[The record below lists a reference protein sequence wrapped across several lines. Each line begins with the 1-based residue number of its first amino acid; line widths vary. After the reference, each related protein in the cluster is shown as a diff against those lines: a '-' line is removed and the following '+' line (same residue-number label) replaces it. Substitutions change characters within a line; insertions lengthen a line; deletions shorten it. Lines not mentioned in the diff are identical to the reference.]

1 MLLLLLTIA
10 VVDFVIGLRCWQ
22 SWTLLTICECCFV
35 MFSFFL
41 HAFKGFLP
49 FQEQLQMKM
58 GKHNQVI
65 FLRAEFALP
74 VKDSAI
80 IVAKLYLYGGR
91 VSAIKGCCAKVVV
104 RFVTSLSRLVKI

>member
-1 MLLLLLTIA
+1 
-10 VVDFVIGLRCWQ
+10 
-22 SWTLLTICECCFV
+22 
-35 MFSFFL
+35 
-41 HAFKGFLP
+41 
-49 FQEQLQMKM
+49 M

-104 RFVTSLSRLVKI
+104 RDIKVYKVVGLEPEALADRLLLKGKERKGLHSCICLQGLQGERLQSISATASLLIKGN